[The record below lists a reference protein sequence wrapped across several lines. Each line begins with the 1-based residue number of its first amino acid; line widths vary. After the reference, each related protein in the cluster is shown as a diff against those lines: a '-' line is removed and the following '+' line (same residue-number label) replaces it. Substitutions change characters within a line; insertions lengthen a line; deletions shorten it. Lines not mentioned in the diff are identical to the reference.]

1 MASSEEI
8 LTCAQGGIKRG
19 GSVGRLSRNSSFAAE
34 VGKINRE
41 LARGGSLVFDIEAQ
55 AQRHNSLQSHME
67 VPHSTPARQSM
78 PLQLASVPSQGGYSP
93 V

>member
-1 MASSEEI
+1 M
-8 LTCAQGGIKRG
+8 TCAQGGIKRG
-19 GSVGRLSRNSSFAAE
+19 GSVGRLSRNSSFASE

-67 VPHSTPARQSM
+67 VPHSARGRQ
-78 PLQLASVPSQGGYSP
+78 PLQLASVPSQGG
-93 V
+93 

>member
-1 MASSEEI
+1 MGASEGV

-55 AQRHNSLQSHME
+55 AQRHNSLPSHTE
-67 VPHSTPARQSM
+67 VPHSAPARHSTL
-78 PLQLASVPSQGGYSP
+78 PLQLASVPSQGRRA
-93 V
+93 